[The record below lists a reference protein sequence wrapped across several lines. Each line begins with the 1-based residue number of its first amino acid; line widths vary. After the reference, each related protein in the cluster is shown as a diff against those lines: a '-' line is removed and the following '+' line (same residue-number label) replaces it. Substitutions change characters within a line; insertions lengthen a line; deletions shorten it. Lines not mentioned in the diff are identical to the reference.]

1 MTSRNIFTAPIDT
14 KAPPSMMGVE
24 RDHPA
29 PRKGIT
35 SQSPL
40 QTNKFYSNFF
50 LDNQR
55 APTYTF
61 PYSISWGAG
70 QGVAASWGMVVSH
83 IEASRR
89 VFGPEKVPGAA
100 SYYFNPV
107 GIQSLILSATELGNQ
122 TTVSTSDV
130 TAFSAQVHLSKDG
143 TSRPAI
149 SFPLVQ
155 GMPYIT
161 AEYGQTTPLIQTG
174 VFFKTVKKSNPGPK
188 PNLSKFAIELEDGS
202 TWRLYAWGT
211 SDLNLKV
218 LNNGTAQAT
227 GPFTGVVQITK
238 DPKTPGSEALLDD
251 GAGIYPTTLELSG
264 GASGRQGTYRFDFQ
278 REGHSMGNLYM
289 YALPHHVH
297 SFDNETMGRLQAT
310 QLQTT
315 VKGLATLVKGSS
327 WTMMEPNVP
336 TDMDFA
342 PWHPEKG
349 TITTLSDRA
358 KSLIRGAAAQEL
370 DQNMQSQTSL
380 DSMYFSGKALAK
392 FALVLYVTR
401 DMLGDQVLFE
411 SRLGRLKQAFGEFGT
426 NQQKFPLVYET
437 AWGGVVSSATYK
449 TGDMLADFGNTMFN
463 DHHFHYGYHIL
474 AGAIIGYLDPSWL
487 AENKDYIN
495 TLVRDV
501 ANPSREDRYFPM
513 WRNFDWYHGHSWAHG
528 LFASW
533 DGKNQESSSED
544 VMHAYA
550 LKMWGK
556 VTGNNDLEARGNL
569 QLAILARSLRLYYL
583 YQKDNKVQPKEFIG
597 NKVAGILFENKVD
610 HATFFSADI
619 EAIQGIHMIPILA
632 PTPYVRLPA
641 FVREEWEAFFSGGR
655 VDRIQNLW
663 RSIIYANYATIEP
676 RAAFDFFSS
685 RDFRAQWLDGG
696 ASLTWFMAY
705 SAALGGI

>member
-1 MTSRNIFTAPIDT
+1 MSSHNIFTAPIDT

-24 RDHPA
+24 RDHPV
-29 PRKGIT
+29 PRKGIA
-35 SQSPL
+35 SQPPL

-83 IEASRR
+83 TEASQR
-89 VFGPEKVPGAA
+89 VFGPKVPGAA

-130 TAFSAQVHLSKDG
+130 TAFSARVHLSKDS

-174 VFFKTVKKSNPGPK
+174 VFFKTVKKFNPGPK

-202 TWRLYAWGT
+202 TWRLYAWGI
-211 SDLNLKV
+211 SDLNLNV

-251 GAGIYPTTLELSG
+251 GAGIYPTILELSG
-264 GASGRQGTYRFDFQ
+264 GASGKQGTYRFDFKK
-278 REGHSMGNLYM
+278 EGHNVGNLYM

-315 VKGLATLVKGSS
+315 VKGLATLVKGNS
-327 WTMMEPNVP
+327 WTMVEPNMP
-336 TDMDFA
+336 TDIDFA

-358 KSLIRGAAAQEL
+358 KRIIRGAAAQEL
-370 DQNMQSQTSL
+370 DQNMLAQTSL
-380 DSMYFSGKALAK
+380 DSMYFSGK
-392 FALVLYVTR
+392 VSRPMRSMYVCDR
-401 DMLGDQVLFE
+401 EHL
-411 SRLGRLKQAFGEFGT
+411 
-426 NQQKFPLVYET
+426 
-437 AWGGVVSSATYK
+437 
-449 TGDMLADFGNTMFN
+449 
-463 DHHFHYGYHIL
+463 HHI
-474 AGAIIGYLDPSWL
+474 
-487 AENKDYIN
+487 
-495 TLVRDV
+495 
-501 ANPSREDRYFPM
+501 
-513 WRNFDWYHGHSWAHG
+513 
-528 LFASW
+528 
-533 DGKNQESSSED
+533 
-544 VMHAYA
+544 
-550 LKMWGK
+550 
-556 VTGNNDLEARGNL
+556 
-569 QLAILARSLRLYYL
+569 
-583 YQKDNKVQPKEFIG
+583 
-597 NKVAGILFENKVD
+597 
-610 HATFFSADI
+610 
-619 EAIQGIHMIPILA
+619 
-632 PTPYVRLPA
+632 
-641 FVREEWEAFFSGGR
+641 
-655 VDRIQNLW
+655 
-663 RSIIYANYATIEP
+663 
-676 RAAFDFFSS
+676 
-685 RDFRAQWLDGG
+685 
-696 ASLTWFMAY
+696 
-705 SAALGGI
+705 